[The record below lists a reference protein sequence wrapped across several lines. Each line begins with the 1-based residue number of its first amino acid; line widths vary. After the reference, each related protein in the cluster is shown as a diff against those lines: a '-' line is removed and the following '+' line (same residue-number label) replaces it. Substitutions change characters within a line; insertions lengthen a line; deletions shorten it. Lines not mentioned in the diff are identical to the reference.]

1 MKNYIFYISMVC
13 LLLCASCKDEEIL
26 SSKPGES
33 IAPVTNLKHAISG
46 TTTTLTWDLPTAF
59 PADIVQPVSVLVQRY
74 ENGLS
79 VGSQVL
85 ANAPKSVTYPYNATK
100 KYKYIVK
107 VQSAVNSTDP
117 YVSKLRISPG
127 QTVNF

>member
-13 LLLCASCKDEEIL
+13 LLLCSSCKDEEIL

-33 IAPVTNLKHAISG
+33 IAPVNNLQYAISG
-46 TTTTLTWDLPTAF
+46 NNATLTWDLPTAF
-59 PADIVQPVSVLVQRY
+59 PADIVQPVSVLVQRF
-74 ENGLS
+74 EDGRS
-79 VGSQVL
+79 VGSPVL
-85 ANAPKSVTYPYNATK
+85 ANAPKSITYPYSPTK
-100 KYKYIVK
+100 KYKYIIK
-107 VQSAVNSTDP
+107 VQGAVNSTDP